1 MPRYAYK
8 CDACLE
14 TFEVFHGMSE
24 EHDVCGFCSSNNIH
38 RVPQM
43 VHFST
48 CELSKGDRVGD
59 EVKRAIEENKAI
71 LKDEKKI
78 RVEYKDGN

>member
-14 TFEVFHGMSE
+14 TFEVYHGMSE
-24 EHDVCGFCSSNNIH
+24 ECAVCGFCSSSNIH

-43 VHFST
+43 VHFQRAEVQEDNDAGSN
-48 CELSKGDRVGD
+48 
-59 EVKRAIEENKAI
+59 VKRAIEENRAI
-71 LKDEKKI
+71 LKEEKTK

>member
-1 MPRYAYK
+1 
-8 CDACLE
+8 
-14 TFEVFHGMSE
+14 
-24 EHDVCGFCSSNNIH
+24 
-38 RVPQM
+38 M

-48 CELSKGDRVGD
+48 HEPSRGDKVGD

-71 LKDEKKI
+71 LKEEKTK

>member
-1 MPRYAYK
+1 MTE
-8 CDACLE
+8 DH
-14 TFEVFHGMSE
+14 TI
-24 EHDVCGFCSSNNIH
+24 CGFCSSNNIH

-48 CELSKGDRVGD
+48 RELSKDDKVGN

-71 LKDEKKI
+71 LKDEKKK

>member
-8 CDACLE
+8 CDDCLE
-14 TFEVFHGMSE
+14 AFEVFHGMSE
-24 EHDVCGFCSSNNIH
+24 EHSICCFCASNNIH

-48 CELSKGDRVGD
+48 REVSKGDKVGD

>member
-8 CDACLE
+8 CDDCLE
-14 TFEVFHGMSE
+14 TFEVFHGMNE
-24 EHDVCGFCSSNNIH
+24 KQNICCFCTSYNIH

-48 CELSKGDRVGD
+48 HEPSRGDKVGD
-59 EVKRAIEENKAI
+59 EVKRAIDENRAI
-71 LKDEKKI
+71 LKEEKTK

>member
-8 CDACLE
+8 CNDCLE

-24 EHDVCGFCSSNNIH
+24 EQDVCGFCSSNNIH

-48 CELSKGDRVGD
+48 RELLKGDKVGS

-71 LKDEKKI
+71 LKDEKKK
-78 RVEYKDGN
+78 RVE

>member
-14 TFEVFHGMSE
+14 TFEVFHGMME
-24 EHDVCGFCSSNNIH
+24 EYDICNFCSSNDIH

-48 CELSKGDRVGD
+48 REVSKGDKVGD

-71 LKDEKKI
+71 LKDEKKK

>member
-8 CDACLE
+8 CSDCLE
-14 TFEVFHGMSE
+14 HFEVFHGMSE
-24 EHDVCGFCSSNNIH
+24 EHSTCCFCASNNIH

-48 CELSKGDRVGD
+48 REVSKGDKVGD

>member
-14 TFEVFHGMSE
+14 TFEVFHGMNE
-24 EHDVCGFCSSNNIH
+24 EHTICGFCSSNNIH

-43 VHFST
+43 VHFQRAEVQEDNDAGSN
-48 CELSKGDRVGD
+48 
-59 EVKRAIEENKAI
+59 VKRAIEENRAI
-71 LKDEKKI
+71 LKEEKTK

>member
-8 CDACLE
+8 CNDCSE
-14 TFEVFHGMSE
+14 IFEVFHGMSE
-24 EHDVCGFCSSNNIH
+24 EHTICGFCFSNNIH

-48 CELSKGDRVGD
+48 REPSRGDKVGG

-71 LKDEKKI
+71 LKDEKKK